1 MQFAGALAQ
10 AALSFPSHWL
20 IEHSM
25 SAAAS
30 TSHFILVRNPQQA
43 PAGLERPVV
52 AIGNFDG
59 VHMGHAAVIGRAEQM
74 ARRLGRP
81 AAVVTFEPH
90 PVDYFR
96 AAGTVFRLTPE
107 TAKAH
112 RLARLGLD
120 GMIVLPFDA
129 AMAATSAER
138 FVADILVGRLQ
149 ISGAVVGYDF
159 HFGQSR
165 GGSPS
170 FLADAGARYGFPVE
184 IVDEVTADT
193 NGIPEAI
200 HSNLARQAL
209 ERGDVA
215 EAARLMGHPYF
226 VLGEVVHGQ
235 KLGRQLGFPTANVV
249 LDPSCRLRHGI
260 YAVRLTVDGVAHGG
274 VANFGRRPTVTDSGA
289 PLLETFVFDFSGD
302 LYGKQV
308 EVEFA
313 GWIRGEE
320 KFASLDELVE
330 EMNRDKEKARAL
342 LGA

>member
-1 MQFAGALAQ
+1 MSVEPA
-10 AALSFPSHWL
+10 PSR
-20 IEHSM
+20 
-25 SAAAS
+25 
-30 TSHFILVRNPQQA
+30 FVLVRNPTD
-43 PAGLERPVV
+43 PIPGLENPVV

-59 VHMGHAAVIGRAEQM
+59 VHQGHAAVISRAEQM

-81 AAVVTFEPH
+81 AAVLTFEPH

-96 AAGTVFRLTPE
+96 KAGTVFRLTPE
-107 TAKAH
+107 GAKA
-112 RLARLGLD
+112 RALASLGLD

-129 AMAATSAER
+129 TMATTSAER
-138 FVADILVGRLQ
+138 FVAEILVARLN

-165 GGSPS
+165 GGSPG
-170 FLADAGARYGFPVE
+170 FLANAAQRYGFPVE
-184 IVDEVTADT
+184 IVDEVTANT
-193 NGIPEAI
+193 GGVPEAI

-215 EAARLMGHPYF
+215 EAARLLGHPWF
-226 VLGEVVHGQ
+226 VVGEVIHGQ
-235 KLGRQLGFPTANVV
+235 KLGRQLGFPTANVE

-260 YAVRLTVDGVAHGG
+260 YAVRLSVDGVTYGG

-289 PLLETFVFDFSGD
+289 PLLEVFVFDFAGD

-308 EVEFA
+308 EVAFI

-320 KFASLDELVE
+320 KFASLDDLVA

-342 LGA
+342 LAG